1 MVDNFSMRLTIT
13 VVLTLFIGSSTY
25 AAKVLSV
32 KGQRVLMDSEG
43 EVFNT
48 GDRLGLRN
56 SSGKAIGLVVIEK
69 TKGDRIIGRVQRG
82 TAVKGATGALLGAN
96 ASASTSSAK
105 RGSSGGGRRISANS
119 SFGILGGLTM
129 TTQNLKTTSLSN
141 SNLTVD
147 VAAEGTSLN
156 LLGFYQMPL
165 SDSLGLRV
173 MGGME
178 SIDIEGTVNGEK
190 HFANIKYLAVNSLIK
205 YNYYSKP
212 DFELWAGLGLSFMMN
227 MSESQNVYQTSPKML
242 NSILLSLGGDIR
254 VGRKS
259 YIPLHFDYGYFQD
272 TNTVKTSQMMFRGG
286 WAWNF

>member
-1 MVDNFSMRLTIT
+1 MRLAIT
-13 VVLTLFIGSSTY
+13 FVLTLFMSNSAF

-56 SSGKAIGLVVIEK
+56 SNGKAIGLVVVEK
-69 TKGDRIIGRVQRG
+69 TKGDRIIGRVQKG
-82 TAVKGATGALLGAN
+82 TAVKGATGALLGSN
-96 ASASTSSAK
+96 ASAPTSSAK
-105 RGSSGGGRRISANS
+105 RPAGLGRRISASN

-147 VAAEGTSLN
+147 VAAEGTSFN

-165 SDSLGLRV
+165 TESFGLRV

-212 DFELWAGLGLSFMMN
+212 DFELWAGAGLSFMMN

-259 YIPLHFDYGYFQD
+259 YIPLQFDYGYFQD